1 MAHQLLIGY
10 ICGLI
15 LAVIAWRLGALSPSG
30 ALAASVT
37 GGLIFGLGGLSWAVL
52 LLIFFTTSSFLS
64 TRFKARKVIVE
75 DSYSKG
81 AARDWQ
87 QVMANGSLGVLMV
100 ILSSQYPS
108 DFWIWV
114 AYGGSIAAVTADTWG
129 TELGVLDPRLPRLI
143 SSGVEVPRGTSG
155 AVSLV
160 GSLAAGIGAIFI
172 GAATVLIAYLHQDAE
187 FEVFPV
193 LLSVSIGGICGALA
207 DSLLGSTVQVQYYC
221 PQCRK
226 TTERFPQHTC
236 GVKTQYQRGW
246 RWMTNDLV
254 NLCASITG
262 AFFAVSLWGI
272 SEFLM

>member
-1 MAHQLLIGY
+1 MAYQLLIGFT
-10 ICGLI
+10 CGLI
-15 LAVIAWRLGALSPSG
+15 LSVIAWRLGALSPSG

-64 TRFKARKVIVE
+64 AIFKARKAIVE
-75 DSYSKG
+75 DTYSKG

-87 QVMANGSLGVLMV
+87 QVLANGSLGVFLV
-100 ILSSQYPS
+100 ILSSQNPS

-143 SSGVEVPRGTSG
+143 SSGAEVPRGTSG

-160 GSLAAGIGAIFI
+160 GSLAAGIGATFI
-172 GAATVLIAYLHQDAE
+172 GAATGLIVFLRQESY
-187 FEVFPV
+187 FRIFPV
-193 LLSVSIGGICGALA
+193 LLSVSFGGICGALV

-262 AFFAVSLWGI
+262 ALFATSIWRI
-272 SEFLM
+272 SEFLL